1 MTGLTFSEY
10 PILFKLNHGAT
21 KILPAHVMDVAEA
34 LNVMLTAPIASV
46 GQTFS
51 LPGPGLHTYSSLE
64 QLVSALTLKPVSSA
78 PVLPKPVAML
88 LATIFNRAMW
98 WPTISPDEV
107 ERKYIDDLGVDAF
120 DSAQTAQRPAGWG
133 AAALSNAGKTG
144 VDGEPVRGWADLGIE
159 PETIEEHAI
168 KYLRRYRSA

>member
-1 MTGLTFSEY
+1 
-10 PILFKLNHGAT
+10 
-21 KILPAHVMDVAEA
+21 MDVAQA
-34 LNVMLTAPIASV
+34 LTVMLTSPVASV

-51 LPGPGLHTYSSLE
+51 LPGPGLHTYASLE
-64 QLVSALTLKPVSSA
+64 ALVSALTLKPVSSA

-107 ERKYIDDLGVDAF
+107 ERKYIDDFGVDAF
-120 DSAQTAQRPAGWG
+120 EAAKGDTRPAGW
-133 AAALSNAGKTG
+133 AAASLSNAGKTG
-144 VDGEPVRGWADLGIE
+144 VDGEPVRSWADLGIE
-159 PETIEEHAI
+159 PETVEEHAI